1 MLSYC
6 LSMISSNRPHK
17 SRSIGTKLS
26 TDQYAAVELRA
37 HEQDLGV
44 SEYVRQTLLSAQHQ
58 PNIVAVLLVLMQ
70 ELLALRSLV
79 INFASEQASGRP
91 LTTERVHA
99 MRTHADTNKAERAR
113 ALLSETTSNKS
124 QLAVVRENGEAA

>member
-1 MLSYC
+1 M
-6 LSMISSNRPHK
+6 SMNSSHRPHK

-44 SEYVRQTLLSAQHQ
+44 SEYVRQTLLSAQRQ

-70 ELLALRSLV
+70 ELLALRSLIV
-79 INFASEQASGRP
+79 NLAIDQASGTP
-91 LTTERVHA
+91 LTAERVHA
-99 MRTHADTNKAERAR
+99 MRAHADANKAERAR
-113 ALLSETTSNKS
+113 ALLSATTSNRSK
-124 QLAVVRENGEAA
+124 LAVVSENGEAA